1 MLTYEGHDEP
11 QRQGGLNPK
20 EVDQPL
26 TTSRGSCDG
35 EWEILSRRYG
45 FQKRPGREAGA
56 HQSLRKDFARK
67 SCAPDCGRAERLTS
81 GSARSVSPAR
91 TIAWH
96 RFVLTSASADHPF
109 CSGAFCSPRF
119 HRRGF
124 ALPRFALPRR
134 YRSTTRPALGR
145 YHEFVGDQFLRCPFS
160 LLHLPDLLLARAD
173 SAIRPDR
180 YGRWSRTRLARS
192 DVDPVGKPSGGIVLH
207 SEPLARP
214 SSHAGNRS
222 SSCLRLV
229 VHHAPQ
235 CSRPATLAFVGFR
248 DPTF

>member
-1 MLTYEGHDEP
+1 DEP
-11 QRQGGLNPK
+11 RRQGGLNPK

-96 RFVLTSASADHPF
+96 RFVLPSAGADHSL
-109 CSGAFCSPRF
+109 CSAVFCSPRF
-119 HRRGF
+119 WRRGF

-134 YRSTTRPALGR
+134 HRSTTRPALGR
-145 YHEFVGDQFLRCPFS
+145 HHECVGDQFLRRSLS
-160 LLHLPDLLLARAD
+160 LLHLPDLLLARTD
-173 SAIRPDR
+173 FAICPGW
-180 YGRWSRTRLARS
+180 YGRWRPSRFGRS
-192 DVDPVGKPSGGIVLH
+192 GANPVGKPAGRIILY
-207 SEPLARP
+207 SESLARLSP
-214 SSHAGNRS
+214 HAGNRS
-222 SSCLRLV
+222 TSCLRLV
-229 VHHAPQ
+229 ARHAL
-235 CSRPATLAFVGFR
+235 RRVR
-248 DPTF
+248 